1 MDRYKYLRKAK
12 EPRKII
18 KVKSS
23 KYEGSE
29 MIHNN
34 KKYWKSIFNELSAP
48 SKGPLEE
55 KEISLLSEVL
65 PNDLCDKVC
74 NILHIGVISK
84 ELKGTD
90 NVAVRKPRRLVKEPL
105 LSYRKTLSINRE
117 MDSDTD
123 VEFISSDEEES
134 RTNIHKEF
142 LMKPEREQ
150 ITWNTHYLEPEREDE
165 KTLVKRANDLTDR
178 IAHNFCD
185 YMKQLGGDQQSQL
198 FTPKAIKELFQIE
211 FDTHVARS
219 LKVVPKEMP
228 TVQERIA
235 IVTGNPE
242 KSEFAALGREIT
254 KDMRAECRVDNFCAF
269 NRSLPR
275 REQWRTP
282 RSDTKNMWRS
292 ARHVPRDLV
301 TLKTVWDGIT
311 NLRSVKEYCR
321 WMMEHPE
328 YRRAPYL
335 RSLGMFDSAVLDAK
349 LTFELQQ
356 QNMSPPLLSPTEI
369 PAPIDHIRRRLSE
382 LADTPNTS

>member
-1 MDRYKYLRKAK
+1 MDRYRYLRKAK
-12 EPRKII
+12 EPRKIL

-23 KYEGSE
+23 KYESSE

-34 KKYWKSIFNELSAP
+34 KKYWETIFNNMSAP
-48 SKGPLEE
+48 AEGPLEE
-55 KEISLLSEVL
+55 KEINLLSEVL

-84 ELKGTD
+84 ELKETD
-90 NVAVRKPRRLVKEPL
+90 NVEVRKPRRLVKEPL
-105 LSYRKTLSINRE
+105 LSYRKTLHINRE
-117 MDSDTD
+117 LDSDTD
-123 VEFISSDEEES
+123 VEFISSDEDEKPS
-134 RTNIHKEF
+134 IHKEF
-142 LMKPEREQ
+142 LKKPEREQ
-150 ITWNTHYLEPEREDE
+150 ITWNTRYLEPEREDE
-165 KTLVKRANDLTDR
+165 KTLVKRANDLTDK

-219 LKVVPKEMP
+219 LQVVPKEMP
-228 TVQERIA
+228 TVKEHIA
-235 IVTGNPE
+235 TITENT
-242 KSEFAALGREIT
+242 KMSEFAALGREIT
-254 KDMRAECRVDNFCAF
+254 KDMKAECRGDHYQAF
-269 NRSLPR
+269 HRSLPKK
-275 REQWRTP
+275 EQWRAP
-282 RSDTKNMWRS
+282 RNDTKNMWRS
-292 ARHVPRDLV
+292 ARHVPRELV

-321 WMMEHPE
+321 WMIEHPE

-335 RSLGMFDSAVLDAK
+335 RSLGMFDSTALDAR

-356 QNMSPPLLSPTEI
+356 QMSPPILSPTDI

-382 LADTPNTS
+382 LAETTITS

>member
-1 MDRYKYLRKAK
+1 MDRYRYLRKAK

-34 KKYWKSIFNELSAP
+34 KKYWESIFNELSAP

-90 NVAVRKPRRLVKEPL
+90 NVAVRKPRRLIKEPL
-105 LSYRKTLSINRE
+105 LSYRKTLSVNRE
-117 MDSDTD
+117 LDSDTD

-134 RTNIHKEF
+134 KTNIHKEF
-142 LMKPEREQ
+142 LKKPEREQ
-150 ITWNTHYLEPEREDE
+150 ITWNTHYLEPEKEEE

-198 FTPKAIKELFQIE
+198 FTPKAIKELFQVE

-254 KDMRAECRVDNFCAF
+254 KDMKAECRVHNFRAF
-269 NRSLPR
+269 NSSLPR

-282 RSDTKNMWRS
+282 RNDTMNMWRS

-335 RSLGMFDSAVLDAK
+335 RSLGMFDSAVLDAR

-356 QNMSPPLLSPTEI
+356 QMSPPLLSPTEI